1 MQNAG
6 QRAFGQVFE
15 DKEERYVHDQLHKV
29 SRRIV
34 EWVQQLESP
43 LVVFEDL
50 KHMRDSIDY
59 GTRMNR
65 RLHSLPFHKLR
76 SFVAYKAAFE
86 EIPSDDIDPAYTS
99 QTCSFLLGV
108 GIRLGRIVGRRGSKC
123 NACGRQDHADRNAAV
138 NIAKKGLSR

>member
-1 MQNAG
+1 MFTTNSTKYLG
-6 QRAFGQVFE
+6 ESWSGFSNF
-15 DKEERYVHDQLHKV
+15 
-29 SRRIV
+29 
-34 EWVQQLESP
+34 ESP

-99 QTCSFLLGV
+99 QTCSLLGV
-108 GIRLGRIVGRRGSKC
+108 GIRLGRIVGRRGSSAMRVVGKTTLT
-123 NACGRQDHADRNAAV
+123 GTRQ
-138 NIAKKGLSR
+138 